1 MKMRF
6 GLHIAFFKTTTED
19 TLSKVQGGGRGR
31 GAYMKEKEQTG
42 ASPARLFGPPMIGS
56 EDAFFKI
63 LKLSFGMQEVR
74 KLKMLKV

>member
-42 ASPARLFGPPMIGS
+42 ASPARLFGP
-56 EDAFFKI
+56 
-63 LKLSFGMQEVR
+63 Q
-74 KLKMLKV
+74 